1 MPDSIDIRSL
11 PEVGVYQLFL
21 PEQVATMLQLKEDD
35 GNPLSIIHKN
45 KMQLEWLGQNILKQ
59 YNTLNE
65 ALQTG
70 MAKLKRKKRLAIVIL
85 AISALIA
92 LLSSNIAALVR
103 VNILYLRAFVFTIG
117 IICCL
122 QLLKYIALGIS
133 YVDRGLA
140 SDFRILELKELIL
153 RDYSLNEWD

>member
-21 PEQVATMLQLKEDD
+21 PEQVATLLQLKEED

-45 KMQLEWLGQNILKQ
+45 KMQLEWLGQSILKQ
-59 YNTLNE
+59 YNTLND
-65 ALQTG
+65 AFIVA
-70 MAKLKRKKRLAIVIL
+70 MAKLKRKKRLAIIMLVL
-85 AISALIA
+85 SASIA
-92 LLSSNIAALVR
+92 LLSSYIAALIR
-103 VNILYLRAFVFTIG
+103 VNILYVRAFVFTIG

-122 QLLKYIALGIS
+122 QLLKYIALGIT
-133 YVDRGLA
+133 YGDKGLV

-153 RDYSLNEWD
+153 KDYSLKDWS